1 MEGKWMV
8 CGVFVWVVEMKFGIK
23 LEELF
28 DAFLLLLV
36 LSGREAILFPDTG
49 VNFNALQTR

>member
-1 MEGKWMV
+1 MV
-8 CGVFVWVVEMKFGIK
+8 GGVFVWVVELKFGIK
-23 LEELF
+23 LEELL

-36 LSGREAILFPDTG
+36 LSGREAISFADTG

>member
-1 MEGKWMV
+1 MV
-8 CGVFVWVVEMKFGIK
+8 GGVFVWVVELKFGIK